1 MAPTDGYWGPVTST
15 LDWCEENYVVL
26 PFIAE
31 FWNTISN
38 LMMIIPPL
46 CGAVMAYRERLEA
59 RIIWC
64 HLGLL
69 VVGIGSWFFHMTLLY
84 SMQLLDE
91 LPMIWGS
98 AFMVYAYA
106 TLSSPPQSDNT
117 GLKVFEFLY
126 CSIVTIVYLVNKN
139 PVFHE
144 VAYGLMVF
152 SILACAVRTMLKYE
166 HSLTLFLTSTVSYG
180 IGFLLWNVDNTFC
193 GHLRYA
199 RKNVL
204 GVAGP
209 VTELHAWWHVL
220 AGFGTYLSFL
230 FVTHTRYLYLKKHPK
245 IKFLYG
251 IAPYVTVNHVR
262 R

>member
-1 MAPTDGYWGPVTST
+1 MAPTVGYWGPVTST

-46 CGAVMAYRERLEA
+46 CGAVLAYRERLEA

-64 HLGLL
+64 HVGLL

-84 SMQLLDE
+84 SMQ
-91 LPMIWGS
+91 
-98 AFMVYAYA
+98 
-106 TLSSPPQSDNT
+106 
-117 GLKVFEFLY
+117 
-126 CSIVTIVYLVNKN
+126 VYLVNKN

-166 HSLTLFLTSTVSYG
+166 HSLTLFVVSTVSYG
-180 IGFLLWNVDNTFC
+180 MGFLLWNVDNTFC

-204 GVAGP
+204 GAAGP
-209 VTELHAWWHVL
+209 VTELHAWWHLL

-230 FVTHTRYLYLKKHPK
+230 FVTHTRYLYLKKQPK
-245 IKFLYG
+245 IKFLHG
-251 IAPYVTVNHVR
+251 IAPYVTVNHDR